1 MRKCLLKFRL
11 FPYNKA
17 ENTTK
22 QRETKKQTKIGLDF
36 ILLLIRYIILHVD
49 VHAYVNV

>member
-17 ENTTK
+17 ENTNKTK
-22 QRETKKQTKIGLDF
+22 RNKKTNKN
-36 ILLLIRYIILHVD
+36 R
-49 VHAYVNV
+49 A